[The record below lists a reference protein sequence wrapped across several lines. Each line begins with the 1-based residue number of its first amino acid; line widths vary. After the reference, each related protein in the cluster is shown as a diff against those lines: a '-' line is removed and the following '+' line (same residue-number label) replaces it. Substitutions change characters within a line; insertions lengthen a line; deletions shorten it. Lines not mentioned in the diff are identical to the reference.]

1 MNTITIEN
9 LIEHRPCI
17 KRTSVVFIGT
27 DLRILLVQNTLKKIK
42 IPSFNILQPE
52 NRPQLLELRVG
63 LLRRCWREGEHAE
76 SHFHFTMGGMRQTIS
91 RHCRM
96 MHSKQRKRRE
106 NACIKALVFTAQA
119 SCGF

>member
-63 LLRRCWREGEHAE
+63 LLRRCWREGGDVE
-76 SHFHFTMGGMRQTIS
+76 SHLHYTMGGMRQTIS
-91 RHCRM
+91 RYCRM
-96 MHSKQRKRRE
+96 RHLKQRKRRE
-106 NACIKALVFTAQA
+106 NLCIKALVFTAQA

>member
-9 LIEHRPCI
+9 PIGHRPCI
-17 KRTSVVFIGT
+17 KRTSVVFIRT

-63 LLRRCWREGEHAE
+63 LLRRCWKEGEMWNHT
-76 SHFHFTMGGMRQTIS
+76 FTIPWV
-91 RHCRM
+91 
-96 MHSKQRKRRE
+96 
-106 NACIKALVFTAQA
+106 ACDRPFRAIA
-119 SCGF
+119 G